1 MSVHNCNELCMCA
14 SYTEEGPVSPTQG
27 ALWGIEGVWTGFRE
41 MVVAYRG
48 FQQEEG
54 SLGFIFT
61 FFIIVVKYT
70 NVKFTIF
77 IFLKHTLQCHYSVH
91 DTAVEPSPPPNGGAL
106 FTLQS

>member
-61 FFIIVVKYT
+61 FFFYRGKIHKRKIYYFYLFKTYT
-70 NVKFTIF
+70 
-77 IFLKHTLQCHYSVH
+77 SV
-91 DTAVEPSPPPNGGAL
+91 SL
-106 FTLQS
+106 FST